1 MGDIFISY
9 SRSDHPFVD
18 DLIQE
23 LEENGFGVWVDRQDI
38 RGGTQWRA
46 AITQAI
52 RDCEAFL
59 VVLSPNSTGSK
70 NVGRELELAADNNR
84 PIIPIVCGVC
94 EIPSAFAYHFAG
106 VQRIEF
112 PDGSDSKQGVDRL
125 IDAIR
130 AVTAAE
136 PATAGGGTKKRAP
149 APASSRRP
157 DPAPDTRNAG
167 WPAPAAPQG
176 TQTLAQ
182 LLPGRWHVQIHNPM
196 MGTGVLTLDLAP
208 NGVFQGQLMKPFG
221 MTRITGQWQAT
232 VMNQLMLQG
241 QETNGFQVIPYAT
254 MIQFTQIDAHQLAG
268 ATMAGEQT
276 FMKRMG

>member
-1 MGDIFISY
+1 MGDLFVSY
-9 SRSDHPFVD
+9 SRADHGFVD

-84 PIIPIVCGVC
+84 PVIPIVCGVC
-94 EIPSAFAYHFAG
+94 EIPSAFEYHFAG

-112 PDGSDSKQGVDRL
+112 PRGSDSKHAVDQL

-130 AVTAAE
+130 AVSAAQ
-136 PATAGGGTKKRAP
+136 PAAGRGTHKRAP
-149 APASSRRP
+149 APAPSHRQ
-157 DPAPDTRNAG
+157 DPAPGPSNAG
-167 WPAPAAPQG
+167 WPATAPQG
-176 TQTLAQ
+176 TQALAQ

-208 NGVFQGQLMKPFG
+208 NGAFQGQLMKPFG

-241 QETNGFQVIPYAT
+241 QETNGFQVIPYST
-254 MIQFTQIDAHQLAG
+254 MIQFTQISPHELAG
-268 ATMAGEQT
+268 ATMVGEQT